1 MSDLFAVGTNKSEP
15 FCVTLNATEVTQ
27 LINNALTG
35 EDEALTAKL
44 EGGMPEVEKLVIN
57 AMCWESDTFLQEMK
71 TLIKRHGRFAIKH
84 NDVMFGVSTNW
95 DQAKTAFENK
105 EF

>member
-27 LINNALTG
+27 LI
-35 EDEALTAKL
+35 
-44 EGGMPEVEKLVIN
+44 KLVIN